1 MIATAVKHPGVRKS
15 QQSKLT
21 LTIHSN
27 FSLIGIRSDEPIYR
41 LCMEIN
47 DRLKINLTCE
57 QELLYFHPKLKEK
70 IDFAVFSYDDE
81 HTMRIR
87 VIANHNQGIPLFDE
101 LKQFDYLLQLD
112 EEWEKGELAYIQ
124 YCIKKSGC
132 VDFIGIIDTKHL
144 KNKNK
149 IYF

>member
-1 MIATAVKHPGVRKS
+1 MIASAVKHPGIKKS
-15 QQSKLT
+15 QQVKLT
-21 LTIHSN
+21 LMVRSN

-47 DRLKINLTCE
+47 DRLKVSLTCD
-57 QELLYFHPKLKEK
+57 QELIYFHSKLKKE
-70 IDFAVFSYDDE
+70 IDFAVFSYDDG

-87 VIANHNQGIPLFDE
+87 VIANHNQGISLFDE

-112 EEWEKGELAYIQ
+112 EDWEEGELAYIQ

-132 VDFIGIIDTKHL
+132 ADFIGVIDTKQL

>member
-1 MIATAVKHPGVRKS
+1 MTDWRLILPVNR
-15 QQSKLT
+15 
-21 LTIHSN
+21 N
-27 FSLIGIRSDEPIYR
+27 FSIFI
-41 LCMEIN
+41 
-47 DRLKINLTCE
+47 
-57 QELLYFHPKLKEK
+57 PKLKEK